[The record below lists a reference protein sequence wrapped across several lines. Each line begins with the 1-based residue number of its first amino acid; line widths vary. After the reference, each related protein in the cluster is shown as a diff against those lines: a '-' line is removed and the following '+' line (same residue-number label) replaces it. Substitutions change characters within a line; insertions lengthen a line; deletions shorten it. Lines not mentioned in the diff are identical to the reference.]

1 MGRRPGWGH
10 PATGERDYSDEE
22 REFLAAV
29 DRERRRLGRPPT
41 CCEILALAISLGY
54 RKVEKPEEG

>member
-41 CCEILALAISLGY
+41 CCEILEVAKLLGY
-54 RKVEKPEEG
+54 RKVEPKKG